1 MTQNLGGNA
10 LAKAFVT
17 IANKISGERT
27 RFPVFGTIDGQLN
40 LLPDGFSKQIPP
52 GDYSVSH
59 SLSLGSEL
67 DPLKPNDRVLC
78 IPIED
83 GHTYVITARIKG

>member
-1 MTQNLGGNA
+1 MTKNLGGNA
-10 LAKAFVT
+10 LAKAFAT
-17 IANKISGERT
+17 IASEISGERT
-27 RFPVFGTIDGQLN
+27 RFSVFGTIDDQLN
-40 LLPDGFSKQIPP
+40 LLPDGFSKPIPQ
-52 GDYSVSH
+52 GDYSISH